1 MKKKML
7 SVLLAAAMTMSLIGC
22 GSTADTA
29 TDTTE
34 TTDATETTDTADE
47 ATDASDASTDAT
59 DASADSDKTYTVGI
73 CQLVQHE
80 ALDAATEG
88 FKTALTD
95 KLGDK
100 VTFDEQNAAGDA
112 PTCSTICTTFV
123 TNDYDL
129 ILGNATAA
137 LQAAVAATDTIPVL
151 GTSITDYG
159 TALGVDDWTGTT
171 GKNISGTTDLAPLDG
186 QADCIAELF
195 PDAKNVGI
203 LYCSSEPNSIYQST
217 TIKGYLEEK
226 GYTVTEYT
234 FSDSNDVAAVTQSA
248 CDNSDLIYIPTD
260 NTAASCTE
268 AINNVADPA
277 GVPIFAG
284 EEGIAKGCGVATLSI
299 SYYDLGYKTGEM
311 AYDILV
317 NGADISTMEV
327 QSAPNFT
334 CFRRGRPAGAV
345 KDSGRYCCKR
355 SASGRQKASAAGT
368 DPDRYDKHPVHLRR
382 CFRRSGADHRIQTG
396 DKFHRFRREDRG

>member
-34 TTDATETTDTADE
+34 TTETTDATETTDTADE
-47 ATDASDASTDAT
+47 ATDASDASTDAA

-123 TNDYDL
+123 TN
-129 ILGNATAA
+129 
-137 LQAAVAATDTIPVL
+137 
-151 GTSITDYG
+151 G

-334 CFRRGRPAGAV
+334 KEYI
-345 KDSGRYCCKR
+345 KDRADKLGI
-355 SASGRQKASAAGT
+355 T
-368 DPDRYDKHPVHLRR
+368 VPDGYTEIT
-382 CFRRSGADHRIQTG
+382 A
-396 DKFHRFRREDRG
+396 E

>member
-34 TTDATETTDTADE
+34 ITDATETTDTADE

-234 FSDSNDVAAVTQSA
+234 FSDSNDVAAVK
-248 CDNSDLIYIPTD
+248 SDAYR
-260 NTAASCTE
+260 C
-268 AINNVADPA
+268 
-277 GVPIFAG
+277 G
-284 EEGIAKGCGVATLSI
+284 ECQPEGI
-299 SYYDLGYKTGEM
+299 
-311 AYDILV
+311 
-317 NGADISTMEV
+317 
-327 QSAPNFT
+327 
-334 CFRRGRPAGAV
+334 
-345 KDSGRYCCKR
+345 
-355 SASGRQKASAAGT
+355 
-368 DPDRYDKHPVHLRR
+368 
-382 CFRRSGADHRIQTG
+382 
-396 DKFHRFRREDRG
+396 